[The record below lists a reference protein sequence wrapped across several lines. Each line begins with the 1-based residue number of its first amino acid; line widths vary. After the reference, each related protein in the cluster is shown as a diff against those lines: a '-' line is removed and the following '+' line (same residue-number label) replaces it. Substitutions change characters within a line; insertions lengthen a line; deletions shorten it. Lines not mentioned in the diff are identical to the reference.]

1 MLSLVT
7 KRRHLLFSI
16 EDQTGALD
24 VAKDTS
30 SLLDYKPNNLG
41 FSIKI
46 NKNLNLIGG
55 GVRD

>member
-1 MLSLVT
+1 METSSKICSLT
-7 KRRHLLFSI
+7 S
-16 EDQTGALD
+16 QTGALD

-30 SLLDYKPNNLG
+30 PLLDYQPNNLG

-46 NKNLNLIGG
+46 NKNVNLIGG

>member
-1 MLSLVT
+1 METSSKICSLT
-7 KRRHLLFSI
+7 S
-16 EDQTGALD
+16 QTGALD

-30 SLLDYKPNNLG
+30 PLLDYKPNNLG